1 MKYTI
6 IYTTDYNITQREE
19 TVTARDYTEAYLF
32 IIYKN
37 PLNTIILDV
46 ITEDLKA

>member
-6 IYTTDYNITQREE
+6 IYTLDYNKTQRAE
-19 TVTARDYTEAYLF
+19 TVSARDYTEAYLL
-32 IIYKN
+32 IIYNN

-46 ITEDLKA
+46 ITEDLRA